1 MHSPS
6 WRALLKLLYQVTMF
20 PKRFVNVESAEARF
34 GDRVGRIGRYLTVG
48 DPLADAAVQ
57 AGRALP
63 QSAWRAALRV
73 GSTEGAAKLDA
84 ATPRE
89 VRTFFEQAEVVPAW
103 VDFPTVERGGALVI
117 RTGILSG
124 LVLAARSIVLGYASP
139 AGNKPLILAGGLM
152 ERAPKRL
159 NETARYVRG
168 LIVPGGLRRFGDG
181 YAASLHVRL
190 MHAHV
195 RANLQDH
202 ASWNAEAWGTP
213 INQHDMVAT
222 VLLFSTVLVEGLRTL
237 GVRID
242 DEEAEAYHHL
252 WRYAGHLM
260 GVDSALLPT
269 SVRDAARVREVIE
282 ATQAPPDDDARKLV
296 RALSEAA
303 DIEARTEAEK
313 QAAARAFR
321 LLRAAAYLLHGDALA
336 EELGFERSRL
346 QSAAPIARRL
356 VQSGETLAKL
366 FPEAQMRAG
375 LRYWNVIRDQGFE
388 RYGTA
393 FLF

>member
-1 MHSPS
+1 
-6 WRALLKLLYQVTMF
+6 MF
-20 PKRFVNVESAEARF
+20 PQRFVNLASAQARF
-34 GDRVGRIGRYLTVG
+34 GDRVDRIGRFLSVG

-63 QSAWRAALRV
+63 QNAWRTALRM
-73 GSTEGAAKLDA
+73 GATEGAAKLPAD
-84 ATPRE
+84 TPRE
-89 VRTFFEQAEVVPAW
+89 VRAFFEQAEEVPAW
-103 VDFPTVERGGALVI
+103 VDQPTIERGGALVI
-117 RTGILSG
+117 RTGLLSG

-168 LIVPGGLRRFGDG
+168 LIVPAGLRRFGEG

-190 MHAHV
+190 MHANV
-195 RANLQDH
+195 RANLQHH
-202 ASWNAEAWGTP
+202 ASWDANNWGVP

-237 GVRID
+237 GVRVD
-242 DEEAEAYHHL
+242 DDEAEAYQHL

-260 GVDSALLPT
+260 GVNSELLPA

-296 RALSEAA
+296 RALCNAAELEAK
-303 DIEARTEAEK
+303 TEAEK
-313 QAAARAFR
+313 QAAVRAFR
-321 LLRAAAYLLHGDALA
+321 LLRAAAYMLHGDALA
-336 EELGFERSRL
+336 EALGFERSRL
-346 QSAAPIARRL
+346 QTAAPIATRL
-356 VQSGETLAKL
+356 VRSGEALAKL

-375 LRYWNVIRDQGFE
+375 FRYWNTIRDRGME